1 MAAIFIAMR
10 SSAGALARTTLTPR
24 WRARGIEG
32 LIGRVGL
39 PSGRVRTWSTWSADC
54 SRFPP
59 GPTMWPG
66 RSSSPDAPR
75 LRSWS
80 AAGANGVLQPAAV
93 VDAQRRA
100 PKSENSENPIL
111 KMENHRACPAIAS
124 RFFDK
129 RTRQAQN
136 FCFLAYVELR
146 AALGPAATR
155 QVRGRREHR
164 ESRSATAAR

>member
-1 MAAIFIAMR
+1 MIHSPAGIIRRPPHTYMRRTRTASLRRAPRPARCPRRRARPRRRAPARPQTTPVSTPRATGMAAIFSAMR

-100 PKSENSENPIL
+100 PKSE
-111 KMENHRACPAIAS
+111 
-124 RFFDK
+124 
-129 RTRQAQN
+129 
-136 FCFLAYVELR
+136 
-146 AALGPAATR
+146 
-155 QVRGRREHR
+155 
-164 ESRSATAAR
+164 